1 MTQANQP
8 ENIFGRIVDARR
20 YEPPQLDLSDTNN
33 SRTMM
38 IELTGTGKTVLEI
51 GTSTGYM
58 SRVLT
63 ERGNTVIGVEIDPVA
78 ASIAKQH
85 CDRLLNADIESLL
98 LDDALQK
105 HFFDVVILGDV
116 LEHLKWPDK
125 VIEQLKSH
133 LRADGYLV
141 VSLPNVA
148 HGDVILNLLAG
159 QFPYHDSG
167 LLDITH
173 LRFFGLE
180 DVVKLFDS
188 AGYRICN
195 LRTVRVDVGCTE
207 ISPDLSEVPQEL
219 LLGVRSLPHAN
230 SYQFVFRAFRA
241 HECREPLQLE
251 NVGLK
256 NSFEAFTTEVR
267 RLRKYLARLQPEF
280 DEKAAWADKL
290 NAELTERV
298 QEVQELRALWAKATR
313 WKRAFV
319 FSFLAP
325 LDWAVGAILVAS
337 ELVARVLRMISKRPA
352 PLLAPAHPGRCS
364 IVIVTWEGKDLLAES
379 LPALLTAVKFQGGDH
394 EIIVVDNGSTDG
406 TEEYLKDHFPQV
418 QVVRNPF
425 NEYFAG
431 GNNLGVA
438 AATNDI
444 LVLLNNDM
452 IVHEDFLAPLLAGF
466 SSPDIFAVASQVF
479 LADPSKR
486 REETGKARASFNGCD
501 LDWRHETVLPSDEGQ
516 QYVPVFWGHGGAVAV
531 DRHKF
536 QWLGGLNRL
545 YDPFYVEDADLSYC
559 AWKVGWR
566 CLMAVQ
572 SKVIHKHR
580 SSTSRFGEQFISQ
593 IVRRN
598 QYLFLWK
605 NFADFGKLLAHFARS
620 PRALVRRAGT
630 PGIGIRVEMLAFL
643 GAVERLPAVL
653 RQKLRLARSV
663 VRSDQEILEVTNTPP
678 DATIK
683 SNHIDFAL
691 GSFSDQLGS
700 GWHDLEVGDGR
711 PYRWMTKQAS
721 VFLLAPHGEAELLV
735 QGYVPSLSSYEGSGV
750 SLNVRCCGQQ
760 KHFTMKEGGFEY
772 RWLVRDL
779 PARLPVEV
787 ELWVNRTLSLGTDQR
802 KLGIALHSVGL
813 VKHPGKRERP
823 HCSISINGARFE
835 EQPNSQ
841 QKRVLMVCAYL
852 PCLGTHGGGNMMF
865 NLIRHLSKSH
875 RLTVLSFYE
884 EESELSNVPQL
895 AKYCE
900 RLEVLYRGQS
910 FHTSNLFGLKPP
922 EIVREFYHEGMERL
936 VKSYLATQHFDLMQ
950 CEYLQTA
957 HFANV
962 EPFIPAVLTNHE
974 VLSLSRINQSGHL
987 SWTARAKLKALVSA
1001 MRMLNYE
1008 EKILRRF
1015 SAVVVLT
1022 EAEADFLARYAPS
1035 VPLQCHPM
1043 GVDCDFFSPG
1053 AESSGADN
1061 NDPKSVVFVGSFR
1074 HSPNATGALWLLEQ
1088 VWPLV
1093 VERYPS
1099 AQLYL
1104 VGNNPTPA
1112 MLKRHGKNNVTVTG
1126 WVDDVRPYLERA
1138 SAVVAPVFEGAG
1150 MRTKVLEAWATAK
1163 AVVGTPLAF
1172 EGLSAKDGEF
1182 SFIAADPDT
1191 FVQRIL
1197 ELLHDENLAREMG
1210 RRARDLA
1217 ISSFSWEAFAAFYA
1231 DVYEQVLRS
1240 TEYGRSE
1247 RQSSGI
1253 QVTNLPAAEKV
1264 ERQ

>member
-1 MTQANQP
+1 MTQSNQP
-8 ENIFGRIVDARR
+8 ENVFGKVVDARR
-20 YEPPQLDLSDTNN
+20 YEPEQLDLNDSNN

-38 IELTGTGKTVLEI
+38 IELTGTGKSVLEI

-58 SRVLT
+58 SRVLR
-63 ERGNTVIGVEIDPVA
+63 ERGNTVVGVEVDPEA
-78 ASIAKQH
+78 ASIAKQY

-98 LDDALQK
+98 LGNTLEK
-105 HFFDVVILGDV
+105 NFFDVVILGDV

-125 VIEQLKSH
+125 VIQQLQSH
-133 LRADGYLV
+133 LRPNGYLV

-159 QFPYHDSG
+159 KFPYHDSG

-188 AGYRICN
+188 AGYQICD

-207 ISPDLSEVPQEL
+207 VSPDLSAVPPEL

-230 SYQFVFRAFRA
+230 SYQFVFKAFRA
-241 HECREPLQLE
+241 GECGEPLQME
-251 NVGLK
+251 NVGLT
-256 NSFEAFTTEVR
+256 NSFEAFSTEVR
-267 RLRKYLARLQPEF
+267 RLRNYLSRLQPEF
-280 DEKAAWADKL
+280 DEKAAWADTL
-290 NAELTERV
+290 NAELSQRV
-298 QEVQELRALWAKATR
+298 QEIQELRALWAKATR
-313 WKRAFV
+313 WKRAFI
-319 FSFLAP
+319 FGLLAP
-325 LDWAVGAILVAS
+325 FDWAVGATFVAA
-337 ELVARVLRMISKRPA
+337 ELVARVLRRISKRRA
-352 PLLAPAHPGRCS
+352 PLVAPANPARCS
-364 IVIVTWEGKDLLAES
+364 IVIVTWEGRDLLAES
-379 LPALLTAVKFQGGDH
+379 LPALVRAVKFQGGDH

-406 TEEYLKDHFPQV
+406 TEEYLSNHFPQV
-418 QVVRNPF
+418 RVVRSPV

-438 AATNDI
+438 AAKNDI

-466 SSPDIFAVASQVF
+466 RSPDVFAVASQVF

-501 LDWRHETVLPSDEGQ
+501 LDWRHETVLPSDEEQ

-536 QWLGGLNRL
+536 LWLGGFDRL

-559 AWKVGWR
+559 AWKVGWQ
-566 CLMAVQ
+566 CLMTPQ

-580 SSTSRFGEQFISQ
+580 SSTSRFGKQFISQ

-605 NFADFGKLLAHFARS
+605 NFSDFGKLMAHFVRT
-620 PRALVRRAGT
+620 PRALIRRAGT

-653 RQKLRLARSV
+653 RRKLRLARCV

-683 SNHIDFAL
+683 SNHIDFAQ
-691 GSFSDQLGS
+691 GPFSDQLGS
-700 GWHDLEVGDGR
+700 GWHDLEMGDGR

-721 VFLLAPHGEAELLV
+721 VFLLAPQGEAELLV

-760 KHFTMKEGGFEY
+760 KHFNMKEGGFEF
-772 RWLVRDL
+772 RWPVRDL

-787 ELWVNRTLSLGTDQR
+787 ELWVNRSLSSRTDQR
-802 KLGIALHSVGL
+802 KLGIALHSIGL
-813 VKHPGKRERP
+813 VKHSDSVSKRRGRP
-823 HCSISINGARFE
+823 HSSISINGARFDE
-835 EQPNSQ
+835 AGNSQ
-841 QKRVLMVCAYL
+841 QRRILMICAYL

-884 EESELSNVPQL
+884 EESEISHVPQL
-895 AKYCE
+895 AAYCE
-900 RLEVLYRGQS
+900 RVEVLYRGQS

-922 EIVREFYHEGMERL
+922 EIVREFYHEGMDRL

-957 HFANV
+957 HFANI
-962 EPFIPAVLTNHE
+962 EPSIPIVLTNHE
-974 VLSLSRINQSGHL
+974 VLSLSRINHFKHL
-987 SWTARAKLKALVSA
+987 SLTAGKLKALISA

-1022 EAEADFLARYAPS
+1022 QAEADFLARYAPS
-1035 VPLQCHPM
+1035 AQVRCHAM

-1053 AESSGADN
+1053 SERTDSG
-1061 NDPKSVVFVGSFR
+1061 SVVFVGSFR
-1074 HSPNATGALWLLEQ
+1074 HLPNANGAMWLLGH
-1088 VWPLV
+1088 VWPRV

-1099 AQLYL
+1099 AHLYL
-1104 VGNNPTPA
+1104 VGNHPTPG
-1112 MLKRHGKNNVTVTG
+1112 MLQRHGKDNVTVTG
-1126 WVDDVRPYLERA
+1126 WVDDVRPYLQRA
-1138 SAVVAPVFEGAG
+1138 SVVVAPVFEGAG
-1150 MRTKVLEAWATAK
+1150 MRTKVLEAWAMAK

-1172 EGLSAKDGEF
+1172 EGLTGKDGEY
-1182 SFIAADPDT
+1182 SFIAEDIDG

-1197 ELLHDENLAREMG
+1197 DLLRDENLASAIG

-1217 ISSFSWEAFAAFYA
+1217 TSSFSWEAFATFYA
-1231 DVYEQVLRS
+1231 NMYDQIMGS
-1240 TEYGRSE
+1240 NDQGRSDLE
-1247 RQSSGI
+1247 PTGARRMNFP
-1253 QVTNLPAAEKV
+1253 TAEKA
-1264 ERQ
+1264 ERH